1 MTRSPR
7 LMVAGLAAVLALVAG
22 CADPARIPAGTSRAD
37 VLQKVGKP
45 TSVYAMGAFERL
57 QYSRAPMGTE
67 VTNIDV
73 DASGK
78 VVSVVQM
85 LDEARFGNDIQVGTW
100 RESDVL
106 RNYGR
111 PEEISRVTS
120 FNGTVWQWRYLA
132 VNAHRLLYVYLDP
145 QGVVQRYHVGDDLRY
160 DERATRE

>member
-1 MTRSPR
+1 MTYFKTCAAAC
-7 LMVAGLAAVLALVAG
+7 MVMVLAS
-22 CADPARIPAGTSRAD
+22 CADPARIPAGISRAD

-45 TSVYAMGAFERL
+45 TSVYAMGPIERL

-73 DASGK
+73 DSSGK

-85 LDEARFGNDIQVGTW
+85 LDEARFGYDIKVGAW
-100 RESDVL
+100 REPDVL

-111 PEEISRVTS
+111 PEEISRVAS
-120 FNGTVWQWRYLA
+120 FDGTVWQWRYLA
-132 VNAHRLLYVYLDP
+132 SNSHRLLYVYLDP

-160 DERATRE
+160 DERSSRE